1 MAQHRVP
8 TSSVVEDYLLAI
20 YSMASE
26 GKPVIAA
33 RLAETLGVTPP
44 TVTAT
49 VRRLSREGLVEAG
62 GRREISLTERGLK
75 QAEFMVRRH
84 HLAERFLA
92 DVLRVPWHR
101 VHEEAHQLEHGI
113 SPDVER
119 RLAAWLGEPATCP
132 HGNPIPG
139 HTQQADLVPLDSL
152 PAGSEAVVER
162 ILEHAED
169 DSAFLEFLDRHQL
182 RPGARLRVVRTESF
196 NQTVRIQVNG
206 QEVALGANAA
216 HNLWVR
222 QAS

>member
-1 MAQHRVP
+1 MAHHRAP

-26 GKPVIAA
+26 GKSVIAA

-62 GRREISLTERGLK
+62 GRREIRLTERGLER
-75 QAEFMVRRH
+75 AEFMVRRH

-92 DVLRVPWHR
+92 DVLQVPWHQ

-139 HTQQADLVPLDSL
+139 HSQRADLVPLDSL
-152 PAGSEAVVER
+152 PAGTDAVVER

-169 DSAFLEFLDRHQL
+169 DSSFLEFLDRHHL
-182 RPGARLRVVRTESF
+182 RPGARLHILRTEAF
-196 NQTVRIQVNG
+196 NQTVRVRVNG
-206 QEVALGANAA
+206 IEVALGAHAA
-216 HNLWVR
+216 HNLWVS